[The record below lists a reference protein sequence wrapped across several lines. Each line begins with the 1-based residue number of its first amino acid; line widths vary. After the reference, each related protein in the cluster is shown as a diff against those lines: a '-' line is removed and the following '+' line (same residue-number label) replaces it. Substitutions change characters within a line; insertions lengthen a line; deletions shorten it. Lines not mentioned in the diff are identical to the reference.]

1 MRRGVRIAVGAAVA
15 LGLAAAGAYG
25 LYAASRGRCF
35 VLTGHTLCRVETAA
49 AMVALTFDDGPTEEG
64 LNAILPELER
74 HRAHATFFLI
84 GADAEKHPEMVRALL
99 AAGQEVGNHS
109 WSHLR
114 MVGRSAAFYDAE
126 LARTNAAL
134 RAAGAEPTLF
144 RPPYGKK
151 LFGLPL
157 AVERAGMTMV
167 TWDVEDPT
175 TRDPQAF
182 ARQVVAQARPGS
194 IILVHAMYANNRT
207 GRAAL
212 PMILDGLA
220 AKGLRVVS
228 VGELRAAASPSPRPS

>member
-1 MRRGVRIAVGAAVA
+1 MRRGARIAVFAAVV
-15 LGLAAAGAYG
+15 LGLAAAAAYG
-25 LYAASRGRCF
+25 LYAASRARCF
-35 VLTGHTLCRVETAA
+35 VLAGHTLCRVETAA
-49 AMVALTFDDGPTEEG
+49 PLVALTFDDGPTEEG
-64 LNAILPELER
+64 LKAILPELER
-74 HRAHATFFLI
+74 HKAHATFFLI
-84 GADAEKHPEMVRALL
+84 GADAQKHPEMVRALL

-109 WSHLR
+109 WSHVR
-114 MVGRSAAFYDAE
+114 MVGRSAAFYDTE

-157 AVERAGMTMV
+157 AVRRAGMTMV
-167 TWDVEDPT
+167 TWDVEDPAT
-175 TRDPQAF
+175 EDPRAF
-182 ARQVVAQARPGS
+182 AEAIVHQARPGS
-194 IILVHAMYANNRT
+194 IILVHAMYPANRA

-228 VGELRAAASPSPRPS
+228 VGELTASRSPRPS